1 MVRCN
6 LIFHKLRRFWKA
18 VSPSL
23 PPATRSFPLE
33 FIFLITT
40 PERIIIF

>member
-6 LIFHKLRRFWKA
+6 LIFHKLRHFWKA
-18 VSPSL
+18 VSTSL
-23 PPATRSFPLE
+23 PPANRSFPLE

>member
-6 LIFHKLRRFWKA
+6 LIFHKLRHFWKA
-18 VSPSL
+18 VRMSLSP
-23 PPATRSFPLE
+23 ANRSFPFE

-40 PERIIIF
+40 PKHIIIF

>member
-6 LIFHKLRRFWKA
+6 LIFHKLRHFWKA
-18 VSPSL
+18 VSMSL
-23 PPATRSFPLE
+23 PPANRSFPLE
-33 FIFLITT
+33 FIFLIPT